1 MTIGSDE
8 WYECNRLA
16 NHCILKTIKLNPQ
29 FMKQIILIVTAIVL
43 SLTINAQGNSGG
55 KGKDKQ
61 KSSQSQSQN
70 TGKSKEKEKEKGD
83 DKDNREKQDHDK
95 KVWEGT
101 YENENDGPKPSK
113 NQPAKVRASFSRD
126 YPGAQ
131 NVTWSKYRGDWTAT
145 FRNGVFTST
154 AIYHANGERRD
165 TRTLVT
171 RKDVPGRVIDS
182 ILKRRP
188 QSRLEEIIKIALPK
202 GNTDLFRIKEIINN
216 KPQFIILNSEGKLV
230 PYDY

>member
-1 MTIGSDE
+1 
-8 WYECNRLA
+8 
-16 NHCILKTIKLNPQ
+16 
-29 FMKQIILIVTAIVL
+29 MKQTFIIIAAIVL
-43 SLTINAQGNSGG
+43 SLSVSAQGNSGG

-61 KSSQSQSQN
+61 KSSQGQSQN
-70 TGKSKEKEKEKGD
+70 TGKSKEKGKEKGD
-83 DKDNREKQDHDK
+83 DKGNQEKQDHDK

-154 AIYHANGERRD
+154 AVYHANGERRD
-165 TRTLVT
+165 TRTPVT
-171 RKDVPGRVIDS
+171 KKDVPGRVIDS

-202 GNTDLFRIKEIINN
+202 GNPDLFRIKEIIDG
-216 KPQFIILNSEGKLV
+216 KAQFMILNSEGKLV